1 MALLRAL
8 RELRG
13 DDKTFAGE
21 SAKLM
26 IPGTGANLIAT
37 ADREG
42 TNRRQRKTERISML
56 CSGLYRASLTAYS
69 AKCLGSIPVTTQRS
83 TASVLTPF
91 SSNVATSYKYAH
103 TQERSRSL
111 TIQKRLWIQ
120 QGARWPLSSAFSM

>member
-26 IPGTGANLIAT
+26 IPGTGSNLIAT

-42 TNRRQRKTERISML
+42 TNRRQIE
-56 CSGLYRASLTAYS
+56 GL
-69 AKCLGSIPVTTQRS
+69 
-83 TASVLTPF
+83 
-91 SSNVATSYKYAH
+91 
-103 TQERSRSL
+103 
-111 TIQKRLWIQ
+111 
-120 QGARWPLSSAFSM
+120 